1 MANNMKKFIPLL
13 FICLPIIG
21 FQLIGG
27 PGPNDPIV
35 IPPSTQRTGNP
46 EAGFQYIITGDY
58 VNSGMPPF
66 FYRLAFGKDG
76 KNPLQREGL
85 NATIRY
91 DFTAVQ
97 AANGKTIVVPNCLQ
111 CHGQIFEDSLIVGLG
126 NVNADFTNT
135 KGLNSKTANSILEQY
150 FTLNKAGGEAAKDFL
165 QVAQTIGNKILVP
178 VKGVNIADRLTAVLI
193 THRDRNTLAWNDS
206 ATSSLP
212 DEVIP
217 SDVPAWW
224 LLKKKNAMFYNGFG
238 RGDFGK
244 FLMGA
249 ILLTVNDT
257 IHANAVDSHMNDV
270 LAYINAIQPP
280 KYPKQIDQQLA
291 ASGQIVFDNNCASC
305 HGTYGRNPSYPNY
318 LIPQRVIGTDSMIN
332 NSNYQHGDMV
342 EWFNSSWFSK
352 GDHPAKLVP
361 FNGFIAP
368 PLDGVWITAPYLHN
382 GSIPT
387 IEALLNSTIRPTRW
401 RRNFSKPV
409 YDYVHLGWQFTE
421 PAISN
426 SRETYDTTIPGY
438 GNGGHYYGDKLSP
451 IERTAVLEYLK
462 TL

>member
-1 MANNMKKFIPLL
+1 MKKIITL
-13 FICLPIIG
+13 FLISISFIG
-21 FQLIGG
+21 FQLIPT
-27 PGPNDPIV
+27 PGPNDPV
-35 IPPSTQRTGNP
+35 EIPPSQQRSGNP
-46 EAGFQYIITGDY
+46 DAGFQFIVTGDY
-58 VNSGMPPF
+58 VNSGLPPF
-66 FYRLAFGKDG
+66 FYKLKFGKE
-76 KNPLQREGL
+76 KSNPLNREGA
-85 NATIRY
+85 NADIRY
-91 DFTAVQ
+91 DFNVVQ
-97 AANGKTIVVPNCLQ
+97 SANGKTIIVPNCLQ

-135 KGLNSKTANSILEQY
+135 KGLDSKIMTSMLDQY
-150 FTLNKAGGEAAKDFL
+150 FKFNKSGGEAAKEFL
-165 QVAQTIGNKILVP
+165 NVAQTISTKILVP

-193 THRDRNTLAWNDS
+193 THRDKNTLAWHDS

-212 DEVIP
+212 EQVIP

-270 LAYINAIQPP
+270 LAYINSIQPP
-280 KYPKQIDQQLA
+280 KYPKSIDENLATIGQL
-291 ASGQIVFDNNCASC
+291 VFEKNCAKC
-305 HGTYGRNPSYPNY
+305 HGTYGTNPTYPNY
-318 LIPQRVIGTDSMIN
+318 LIPQSVIGTDSMIN
-332 NSNYQHGDMV
+332 NSNYQHSDMV
-342 EWFNSSWFSK
+342 EWFNTSWFSK

-387 IEALLNSTIRPTRW
+387 IEALLNSKLRPTRW
-401 RRNFSKPV
+401 KRNFSKPE
-409 YDYVHLGWQFTE
+409 YDYEHLGWKYLETNKTQSTE
-421 PAISN
+421 I
-426 SRETYDTTIPGY
+426 YDTNIPGY
-438 GNGGHYYGDKLSP
+438 GNFGHYFGDKLTTV
-451 IERTAVLEYLK
+451 ERTAVLEYLK